1 MESTIFQDISQQI
14 SSTMFKALSEQ
25 IGLPE
30 SLQSN
35 LALAI
40 EDNPW
45 NLGLFKLLVQNPNG
59 SPRDSGYG
67 HHGGGCSD
75 GFSIFGFLA
84 FLLAAANLFM
94 MDERKKRDINTKSC
108 GIINE
113 DNKKEV
119 AFASYSMLRGFLN
132 AVDAHDKVLVW

>member
-94 MDERKKRDINTKSC
+94 MDERKKRDINTEQ
-108 GIINE
+108 GII
-113 DNKKEV
+113 KY
-119 AFASYSMLRGFLN
+119 ARFSCLFAQFSSIIFPCKWCTDLFPFCPLY
-132 AVDAHDKVLVW
+132 